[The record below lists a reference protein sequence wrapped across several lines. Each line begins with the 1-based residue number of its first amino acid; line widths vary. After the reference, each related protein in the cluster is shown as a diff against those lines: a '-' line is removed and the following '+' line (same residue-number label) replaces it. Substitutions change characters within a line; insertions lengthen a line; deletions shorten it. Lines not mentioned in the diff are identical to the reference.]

1 MSLGTSIKEARKRVG
16 MSIEKLAERTSI
28 RATVLRE
35 FEVDDF
41 SRCGGDTYARGH
53 VRNIA
58 NALNVEPSVFID
70 LYMSEHIS
78 PQRAMSDLLLENK
91 VTVASNQKSRLSF
104 KMLSTISASA
114 VLLAVGGQIAY
125 TNLQPAKGSSTKS
138 LILATSPATTANPT
152 PANTPTPAAPIA
164 TTTPVAGAINVSVAA
179 SRGDSWLSVANS
191 TGVSLFS
198 GRLVQGQSQTFSD
211 ANSLSIRYGNAG
223 AVDVIVNGTPMPVP
237 GAMGEVV
244 DRTYG
249 SNSIN

>member
-1 MSLGTSIKEARKRVG
+1 MSLGLSIKEARMRVG
-16 MSIEKLAERTSI
+16 MSIEKLAERTSV
-28 RATVLRE
+28 RATLLRE
-35 FEVDDF
+35 FEMDDF
-41 SRCGGDTYARGH
+41 SKCGGDTYARGH

-58 NALNVEPSVFID
+58 NALNVEPTVFID
-70 LYMSEHIS
+70 LYMSEQNKTER
-78 PQRAMSDLLLENK
+78 PMYDLLLENK

-138 LILATSPATTANPT
+138 LILATSPATTSNPT
-152 PANTPTPAAPIA
+152 PTNTPTPAAPNA

-179 SRGDSWLSVANS
+179 SRGDSWISVANS
-191 TGVSLFS
+191 TGASLFS
-198 GRLVQGQSQTFSD
+198 GILVRGQSQTFSD
-211 ANSLSIRYGNAG
+211 AISLSIRYGSAG

-237 GAMGEVV
+237 GATGEVV
-244 DRTYG
+244 DRTYR